1 MKILATIILYEPN
14 FETLNK
20 FLSVINHSAE
30 VLLLDNSLKSNKSLI
45 SNFTHYH
52 FFSKNKGLAY
62 AKNFA
67 IDYAKKNNF
76 THITFFDQDSN
87 IDKDFFFE
95 LSKIIKNNN
104 DDIFGPN
111 ILDIKNKKY
120 LPLGQINSF
129 FKKNDSE
136 DFIKKKVDHIISSG
150 MTVKLSVFEKK
161 GIFNDQLFIDYVD
174 YEWCL
179 RKKNLYKIYVY
190 KCLILHHSIGNKII
204 KFFKLNIYIHD
215 NKRTFYQIRNIFW
228 ILRLNEIK
236 RSIILKEILVL
247 ITHKLLALFFV
258 KKKLEY
264 LGYVFKGFKD
274 GLFYKI

>member
-1 MKILATIILYEPN
+1 MKILVTIILYEPIL
-14 FETLNK
+14 ETINK
-20 FLSVINHSAE
+20 LLSNIDHSAE
-30 VLLLDNSLKSNKSLI
+30 VLLLDNSIRSNQGFI
-45 SNFTHYH
+45 SKFTYYH
-52 FFSKNKGLAY
+52 SFSKNKGLAF

-67 IDYAKKNNF
+67 IDFAKKNNF

-87 IDKDFFFE
+87 IDQNFFFE

-129 FKKNDSE
+129 FKKNGNE

-150 MTVKLSVFEKK
+150 MTVKLTVFEKK
-161 GIFNDQLFIDYVD
+161 GIFNDRLFIDYVD

-179 RKKNLYKIYVY
+179 RKKNLYQIYVY
-190 KCLILHHSIGNKII
+190 KHLVLYHSIGNKII

-228 ILRLNEIK
+228 ILRLNKIK
-236 RSIILKEILVL
+236 RSIILKEILAL
-247 ITHKLLALFFV
+247 ITHKFLAILFV
-258 KKKLEY
+258 KKKT
-264 LGYVFKGFKD
+264 
-274 GLFYKI
+274 